1 MPSSSAAPSDEAEN
15 SRIADAS
22 APSQSPTKKGPTRSV
37 LLLLLIAGI
46 GAGGWWLYRYQ
57 TTGKYLQ
64 STDDAYVQA
73 DAVTISPKISG
84 YVEEVLVK
92 DNQEVMPG
100 QPLVRIDARDYRAQ
114 VAQAS
119 ASIDVAR
126 ANAEAA
132 RAQIHEQDAAIAQ
145 ARAQLMSAQA
155 QAEFAATEV
164 RRYAPLVQTGAEP
177 SEQLAAKTNLDKQ
190 AASQLAAQRAS
201 VAAAE
206 RRVRSIN
213 AQVKQAEAQAESA
226 EAQRDAAKVN
236 AEASEI
242 IASVGGRVGDKT
254 VRVGQFVQ
262 AGTRLMSVV
271 PTDKLYITANFK
283 ETQIG
288 HMRAGQP
295 VSIRIDALPGQ
306 KLQGHVD
313 SVAPGTGAQFSLI
326 PPQNATGNFTK
337 IVQRVPVRI
346 RINSGP
352 ESKRVLVPG
361 LSLTVKVDTSAAKGA
376 IESIR
381 REQEQ
386 APKRP

>member
-155 QAEFAATEV
+155 QAEFAASEV

-346 RINSGP
+346 ALDVDDKVR
-352 ESKRVLVPG
+352 KVLVPG
-361 LSLTVKVDTSAAKGA
+361 LSTVVEVDTMAEAKAA
-376 IESIR
+376 
-381 REQEQ
+381 Q
-386 APKRP
+386 

>member
-37 LLLLLIAGI
+37 LLLLLIAGL

-155 QAEFAATEV
+155 QAEFAASEV

-295 VSIRIDALPGQ
+295 VNIRIDALPGQ

-346 RINSGP
+346 ALDVDDKVR
-352 ESKRVLVPG
+352 KVLVPG
-361 LSLTVKVDTSAAKGA
+361 LSTVVEVNTMAEAKAA
-376 IESIR
+376 
-381 REQEQ
+381 Q
-386 APKRP
+386 

>member
-1 MPSSSAAPSDEAEN
+1 MPSNQAAPSNEAEN
-15 SRIADAS
+15 SRVPDAS
-22 APSQSPTKKGPTRSV
+22 ATSQSPTKKGPTRSI
-37 LLLLLIAGI
+37 LLTLLLIAI

-57 TTGKYLQ
+57 TNGKYVQ

-92 DNQEVMPG
+92 DNQDVSPG

-132 RAQIHEQDAAIAQ
+132 RSQIREQDAAIAQ

-155 QAEFAATEV
+155 QAEFAASEV

-201 VAAAE
+201 VSAAE
-206 RRVRSIN
+206 RRVSSIS

-226 EAQRDAAKVN
+226 HAQRDAAKVN
-236 AEASEI
+236 ADAANI
-242 IASVGGRVGDKT
+242 IASVGGRVGDRT

-271 PTDKLYITANFK
+271 PLDKLYITANFK

-288 HMRAGQP
+288 HMRAGQT
-295 VSIRIDALPGQ
+295 VNIRIDALPGL
-306 KLQGHVD
+306 KLQGHVE
-313 SVAPGTGAQFSLI
+313 SMAPGTGAQFSLI

-346 RINSGP
+346 ALDVDEQVR
-352 ESKRVLVPG
+352 KVLVPG
-361 LSLTVKVDTSAAKGA
+361 LSSVVAVNTMADAKAG
-376 IESIR
+376 
-381 REQEQ
+381 Q
-386 APKRP
+386 

>member
-22 APSQSPTKKGPTRSV
+22 TPSQSPTKKGPTRSV
-37 LLLLLIAGI
+37 LLLLLIAGL

-119 ASIDVAR
+119 ASIDVAH

-155 QAEFAATEV
+155 QAEFAASEV

-226 EAQRDAAKVN
+226 EAQRDAARVN

-326 PPQNATGNFTK
+326 PPQNTTGNFTK

-346 RINSGP
+346 ALDVDDKVR
-352 ESKRVLVPG
+352 KVLVPG
-361 LSLTVKVDTSAAKGA
+361 LSTVVEVDTMAEAKAA
-376 IESIR
+376 
-381 REQEQ
+381 Q
-386 APKRP
+386 

>member
-37 LLLLLIAGI
+37 LLLLLIAGL

-155 QAEFAATEV
+155 QAEFAASEV

-346 RINSGP
+346 ALDVDDKVR
-352 ESKRVLVPG
+352 KVLVPG
-361 LSLTVKVDTSAAKGA
+361 LSTVVEVDTMAEAKAA
-376 IESIR
+376 
-381 REQEQ
+381 Q
-386 APKRP
+386 

>member
-155 QAEFAATEV
+155 QAEFAASEV

-295 VSIRIDALPGQ
+295 VNIRIDALPGQ

-346 RINSGP
+346 ALDVDDKVR
-352 ESKRVLVPG
+352 KVLVPG
-361 LSLTVKVDTSAAKGA
+361 LSTVVEVDTMAEAKAA
-376 IESIR
+376 
-381 REQEQ
+381 Q
-386 APKRP
+386 

>member
-37 LLLLLIAGI
+37 LLLLLIAGL

-155 QAEFAATEV
+155 QAEFAASEV

-295 VSIRIDALPGQ
+295 VNIRIDALPGQ

-346 RINSGP
+346 ALDVDDKVR
-352 ESKRVLVPG
+352 KVLVPG
-361 LSLTVKVDTSAAKGA
+361 LSTVVEVDTMAEAKAA
-376 IESIR
+376 
-381 REQEQ
+381 Q
-386 APKRP
+386 

>member
-37 LLLLLIAGI
+37 LLLLLIAGL

-84 YVEEVLVK
+84 YIEEVLVK

-155 QAEFAATEV
+155 QAEFAASEV

-177 SEQLAAKTNLDKQ
+177 SEQLATKTNLDKQ

-295 VSIRIDALPGQ
+295 VNIRIDALPGQ

-346 RINSGP
+346 ALDVDDKVR
-352 ESKRVLVPG
+352 KVLVPG
-361 LSLTVKVDTSAAKGA
+361 LSTVVEVNTMAEAKAA
-376 IESIR
+376 
-381 REQEQ
+381 Q
-386 APKRP
+386 

>member
-37 LLLLLIAGI
+37 LLLLLIAGL

-155 QAEFAATEV
+155 QAEFAASEV

-346 RINSGP
+346 ALDVDDKVR
-352 ESKRVLVPG
+352 KVLVPG
-361 LSLTVKVDTSAAKGA
+361 LSTVVEVNTMAEAKAA
-376 IESIR
+376 
-381 REQEQ
+381 Q
-386 APKRP
+386 